1 MTNIL
6 NQLTRLPRLT
16 RTKFLVILAITGVA
30 IAATL
35 SHADSGGQ
43 QPEQNNL
50 AGTWLAERGS
60 GVTSPLLT
68 TYASDG
74 SLVSS
79 RCVTV
84 PTGPTSV
91 ELISAGHGQWVR
103 TGHHEFASTRF
114 FIRSGPTVE
123 FTGLVKLT
131 ETIKLNETSD
141 QITTIGTLS
150 IYDADNNL
158 LFPPAAGPSLVA
170 NRVRVGQ

>member
-1 MTNIL
+1 MGTS
-6 NQLTRLPRLT
+6 RS
-16 RTKFLVILAITGVA
+16 K
-30 IAATL
+30 
-35 SHADSGGQ
+35 
-43 QPEQNNL
+43 NNL
-50 AGTWLAERGS
+50 AGTWLLENEP
-60 GVTSPLLT
+60 GVNTPLLT
-68 TYASDG
+68 TYISDG
-74 SLVSS
+74 SLISS
-79 RCVTV
+79 RCVIV

-91 ELISAGHGQWVR
+91 ELISAGHGQWIR

-158 LFPPAAGPSLVA
+158 LFPRARG
-170 NRVRVGQ
+170 RV